1 MTAASKSKNHR
12 YALLGSGRLA
22 RHLAYYF
29 KTEGLE
35 FNAWARRPDP
45 AFNDVDVSAYHDA
58 RTRLEATIKPCT
70 DVLILIS
77 DDAIGP
83 FIRQHGFLRKKILIH
98 CSGSLSLDE
107 AQGVHPLMTFS
118 HELYAP
124 EVYRHIPFVTD
135 ANGPGFA
142 DLFPRLPNPSFELA
156 REKKALYHAYCVA
169 SGIFTELLWE
179 KVFQEFEAELGL
191 PKTVLLP
198 YMDRVFANL
207 RSANGVV
214 TGPLVRKDQET
225 IQRNLTAL
233 DGKPL
238 QDIYKA
244 FLELCGIALPS
255 IDPAGESNL
264 PSKQL

>member
-1 MTAASKSKNHR
+1 M
-12 YALLGSGRLA
+12 
-22 RHLAYYF
+22 
-29 KTEGLE
+29 
-35 FNAWARRPDP
+35 
-45 AFNDVDVSAYHDA
+45 
-58 RTRLEATIKPCT
+58 
-70 DVLILIS
+70 
-77 DDAIGP
+77 
-83 FIRQHGFLRKKILIH
+83 
-98 CSGSLSLDE
+98 
-107 AQGVHPLMTFS
+107 
-118 HELYAP
+118 
-124 EVYRHIPFVTD
+124 
-135 ANGPGFA
+135 
-142 DLFPRLPNPSFELA
+142 
-156 REKKALYHAYCVA
+156 A

-225 IQRNLTAL
+225 IQRNLMAL

-238 QDIYKA
+238 QDLYKA

-264 PSKQL
+264 PPKLL

>member
-35 FNAWARRPDP
+35 ANTWARRPDP
-45 AFNDVDVSAYHDA
+45 AFNDVDISAYHDA
-58 RTRLEATIKPCT
+58 RTRLEATIEPCT
-70 DVLILIS
+70 HVLILIS
-77 DDAIGP
+77 DDAIEP
-83 FIRQHGFLRKKILIH
+83 FIRQHEFLRRKILVH

-135 ANGPGFA
+135 SNGPGFA
-142 DLFPRLPNPSFELA
+142 DLFPRLPNPSYELA

-169 SGIFTELLWE
+169 CGNFTALLWE
-179 KVFQEFEAELGL
+179 KVFQAFEVELGL

-214 TGPLVRKDQET
+214 TGPLAREDRET
-225 IQRNLTAL
+225 IQRNLMAL

-238 QDIYKA
+238 QDLYNA
-244 FLELCGIALPS
+244 FLELCGIALPLT
-255 IDPAGESNL
+255 DPAGESNL

>member
-1 MTAASKSKNHR
+1 MTAASRSKIHR

-22 RHLAYYF
+22 RHLTHYF

-35 FNAWARRPDP
+35 ANAWARRPDP
-45 AFNDVDVSAYHDA
+45 AFNDVDVSVYRDA
-58 RTRLEATIKPCT
+58 RIRLEATVEPCT
-70 DVLILIS
+70 HVLILIS
-77 DDAIGP
+77 DDAIEP
-83 FIRQHGFLRKKILIH
+83 FIRQHKFLRRKILIH

-107 AQGVHPLMTFS
+107 AQGIHPLMTFS

-124 EVYRHIPFVTD
+124 EVYRHMPFVTD

-142 DLFPRLPNPSFELA
+142 DLFPCLPNPSYEIA

-169 SGIFTELLWE
+169 SGNFTALLWE
-179 KVFQEFEAELGL
+179 KIFQDFEAELGL

-207 RSANGVV
+207 SSADGVV
-214 TGPLVRKDQET
+214 TGPLIRKDLKT
-225 IQRNLTAL
+225 IQRNLMAL

-238 QDIYKA
+238 QDLYKA
-244 FLELCGIALPS
+244 FLEFCGIACPS
-255 IDPAGESNL
+255 IDPASEPNL